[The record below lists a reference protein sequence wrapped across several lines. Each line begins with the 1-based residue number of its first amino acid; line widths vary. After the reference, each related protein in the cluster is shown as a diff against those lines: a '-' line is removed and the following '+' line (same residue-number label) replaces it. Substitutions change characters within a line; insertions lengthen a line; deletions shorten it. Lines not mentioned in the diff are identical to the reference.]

1 VIYLGLFVYFALMGG
16 TIWLILFADARAA
29 LIKAIVHTGSKIS
42 EKYGSSRINIVG
54 NLNVLQGTISETG
67 INVQKNINRHIK
79 LVIFA
84 VSLLALPIAMV
95 WLFAGK
101 NYLDGY
107 DDTYVRKQNDQ
118 VTELLQGELLV
129 PPAPLPPEMF
139 VTQEVLQVRPSL
151 VGASRDW
158 QLLDGDFSQRVLL
171 VFKIMKER
179 YGYDMAML
187 EGYRS
192 PQRQNEL
199 AAMGNNVTNAVAF
212 QSYHQFGLAA
222 DCAFKRDGKLIISE
236 KDPWAMRGYQLYGEV
251 AESLG
256 LRWGG
261 RWKMMDLGHIE
272 LHKPN
277 VLGMNRH

>member
-1 VIYLGLFVYFALMGG
+1 MS
-16 TIWLILFADARAA
+16 
-29 LIKAIVHTGSKIS
+29 HIS
-42 EKYGSSRINIVG
+42 LAS
-54 NLNVLQGTISETG
+54 NLNLLRALVNEISTS
-67 INVQKNINRHIK
+67 IQKSISRHIGV
-79 LVIFA
+79 LIFA
-84 VSLLALPIAMV
+84 VSLLLLPAAMV
-95 WLFAGK
+95 WLFAGR
-101 NYLDGY
+101 NFLDGY
-107 DDTYVRKQNDQ
+107 DDTHAHKQNDQ

-139 VTQEVLQVRPSL
+139 VTEEVLQIRPAL
-151 VGASRDW
+151 VDASRDW
-158 QLLDGDFSQRVLL
+158 QLLDSDFSQRILL

-192 PQRQNEL
+192 PQRQNKL
-199 AAMGNNVTNAVAF
+199 ASMGSSVTNAGAF

-222 DCAFKRDGKLIISE
+222 DCAFSRDGKLIISE

-272 LHKPN
+272 LRKAG
-277 VLGMNRH
+277 VIGLNRH